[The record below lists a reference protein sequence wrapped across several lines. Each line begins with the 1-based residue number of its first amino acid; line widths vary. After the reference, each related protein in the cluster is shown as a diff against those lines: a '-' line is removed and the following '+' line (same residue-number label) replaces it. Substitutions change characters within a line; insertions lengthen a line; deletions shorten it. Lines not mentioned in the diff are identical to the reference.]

1 VNSLSRIP
9 PSLAELPLDGNPL
22 SYWVSTNSCSEPNF
36 LISLLDE
43 TTDVLKLYLGLE
55 TGAIVLFVKVLTDA
69 HFPTL
74 VLSALAISVFC
85 FGFSALT
92 CLGLILGVISFRGNM
107 VATATSADPNWQQV
121 FDLQLRNWRT
131 EMQKAGTRMEWSF
144 RLAIIFASIFVVGV
158 LVKR

>member
-1 VNSLSRIP
+1 MTALNL
-9 PSLAELPLDGNPL
+9 
-22 SYWVSTNSCSEPNF
+22 
-36 LISLLDE
+36 LISVLDE
-43 TTDVLKLYLGLE
+43 TTGVLKLYLGLE

-74 VLSALAISVFC
+74 VLSALAISIFC
-85 FGFSALT
+85 FGFSAIT
-92 CLGLILGVISFRGNM
+92 CLGLILGVISFR
-107 VATATSADPNWQQV
+107 V
-121 FDLQLRNWRT
+121 FDSQLRNWRK